1 MRNAGLR
8 CSRIDSRLMD
18 IVIDIGLIR
27 SRPAAVDLL
36 DAATALLP
44 QVLSHMM
51 RVAIF

>member
-1 MRNAGLR
+1 MRNAGLCR
-8 CSRIDSRLMD
+8 PRIDSRLMD